1 MISESQV
8 KYLWE
13 HRNEYIN
20 VQGVLLDEGQTK
32 YLIEVLQ
39 LVYIPYDDCYVRNTT
54 IVERCLESYNNGE
67 HPRDC
72 ADKLTKLNKVV
83 AENA

>member
-8 KYLWE
+8 KYLWQ
-13 HRNEYIN
+13 HRHEYIN
-20 VQGVLLDEGQTK
+20 VQGVMLDEEQTK

-39 LVYIPYDDCYVRNTT
+39 LLYIPYDDCYVRNTT
-54 IVERCLESYNNGE
+54 IVARCLESYNKGE

-72 ADKLTKLNKVV
+72 ADKLTQLNKVV